1 MKKTF
6 RKLLCF
12 ITAFLILLSTSACN
26 NIINS
31 DLPPTDHTS
40 DVTDKPSETHN
51 APSDTTEKPTDI
63 TENPSEST
71 EHPIETPDIPSDVHV
86 LVAYFSWSSAGNTE
100 RMAEYIAEKTG
111 GDLYEIEPEIP
122 YPTDYTKCTEVALEE
137 RDNNARPAI
146 KNPIDVS
153 KYDVIFIGYP
163 IWWWTAPMI
172 IGTFLESN
180 HLTDKDIYPFSQ
192 SASMNAEQFATSME
206 FVRGCA
212 EGANVHDGLFTRAS
226 NTTEIDAYL
235 ENIDLTPKEEI
246 TAPIPTER
254 QTIYLWDD
262 DKIPG

>member
-26 NIINS
+26 NNINS

-40 DVTDKPSETHN
+40 DVTDKPSEIPN
-51 APSDTTEKPTDI
+51 APSDATEKPSETTEKPSET
-63 TENPSEST
+63 TKPS
-71 EHPIETPDIPSDVHV
+71 IETPNIPSGSKI
-86 LVAYFSWSSAGNTE
+86 LVAYFSWSSSGNTE

-146 KNPIDVS
+146 KNLIDLS
-153 KYDVIFIGYP
+153 QYDVIFIGYP
-163 IWWWTAPMI
+163 IWWHTAPMI

-192 SASMNAEQFATSME
+192 SASMNGAQFASSME
-206 FVRGCA
+206 FVRACSD
-212 EGANVHDGLFTRAS
+212 GATVHDGLFTS
-226 NTTEIDAYL
+226 PNNTAQIDAYL
-235 ENIDLTPKEEI
+235 KGIVLISASESN
-246 TAPIPTER
+246 
-254 QTIYLWDD
+254 
-262 DKIPG
+262 